1 MRKRASDDAVWSMH
15 RPLTPGDQE
24 RMRSWPSGGL
34 VHVAHAFLTE
44 ALRREAYTMAI
55 SIASGGTPPQ
65 TIKVEQVEQALK
77 AHVLEMVD
85 KFAMGAC
92 QDALEKINKSLG

>member
-1 MRKRASDDAVWSMH
+1 MQQESFETIKFLLEVRKRASDDAVWSMH

-24 RMRSWPSGGL
+24 RMSSWPSGGL

-55 SIASGGTPPQ
+55 SIPTSSISGNSFQIT
-65 TIKVEQVEQALK
+65 
-77 AHVLEMVD
+77 
-85 KFAMGAC
+85 
-92 QDALEKINKSLG
+92 